1 MGGYM
6 KIGKDEL
13 YAACRQVL
21 MQQLPEDIFMAT
33 CEIAYRQIT
42 TTRWTHGQTV
52 AVFIRDGFPCIRYAD
67 GMWWHYDLA
76 KERWF

>member
-1 MGGYM
+1 M
-6 KIGKDEL
+6 KFTRDML
-13 YAACRQVL
+13 HAACRQVS
-21 MQQLPEDIFMAT
+21 MQQLPDDIFTAM
-33 CEIAYRQIT
+33 CEIAYHQIT
-42 TTRWTHGQTV
+42 TAKWTHGQPK